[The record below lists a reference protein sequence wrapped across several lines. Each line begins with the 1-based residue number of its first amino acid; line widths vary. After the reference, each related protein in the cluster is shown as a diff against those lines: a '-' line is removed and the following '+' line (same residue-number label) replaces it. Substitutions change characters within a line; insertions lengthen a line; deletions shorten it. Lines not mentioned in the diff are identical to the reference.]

1 TAPAPPP
8 GCGRA
13 AHRALL
19 AGSRRSPRLDAA
31 RLGAMEVGRAG
42 RGKVPTRRRTARHRG
57 SWPRPTRRSPNAT
70 PRGSATVEVCRA
82 GLCEVRTQGAGEQDG
97 RPVCQ
102 WRSKMSHLWRLKM
115 SHSAGGDEPLVRRRL
130 PAASLP
136 PRLIVPHLTAGG
148 LEGLVELGVVAH
160 AVAVAADAHDV
171 AVVEQAVDQRGRH
184 DL

>member
-1 TAPAPPP
+1 TASVLH
-8 GCGRA
+8 C
-13 AHRALL
+13 
-19 AGSRRSPRLDAA
+19 RSPAA
-31 RLGAMEVGRAG
+31 VTSMIRI
-42 RGKVPTRRRTARHRG
+42 
-57 SWPRPTRRSPNAT
+57 S
-70 PRGSATVEVCRA
+70 
-82 GLCEVRTQGAGEQDG
+82 
-97 RPVCQ
+97 CQ

-184 DL
+184 DLVAKDLAPLLEALVAGEHGR